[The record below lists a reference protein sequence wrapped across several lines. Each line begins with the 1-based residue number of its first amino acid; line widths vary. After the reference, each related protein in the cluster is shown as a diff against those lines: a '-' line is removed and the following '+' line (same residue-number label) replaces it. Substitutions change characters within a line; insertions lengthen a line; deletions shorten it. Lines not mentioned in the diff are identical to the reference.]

1 MAKFISYKKFENYNN
16 LFKLHPSDKSK
27 LFWNKV
33 EPSLFFTEITEEQFK
48 KIQYG
53 YEYNI
58 TNEGILEIGPSVT
71 NKTFS
76 FTRNKIYQ
84 ILNEHI
90 EKLKYFIE
98 NNENP
103 HYSQNDV
110 NYLKNIDLNQIS
122 FPISVPYDSW
132 VLALESSS
140 NQIKIDTFFE
150 IS

>member
-58 TNEGILEIGPSVT
+58 TMKV
-71 NKTFS
+71 F
-76 FTRNKIYQ
+76 
-84 ILNEHI
+84 
-90 EKLKYFIE
+90 
-98 NNENP
+98 
-103 HYSQNDV
+103 
-110 NYLKNIDLNQIS
+110 
-122 FPISVPYDSW
+122 
-132 VLALESSS
+132 
-140 NQIKIDTFFE
+140 
-150 IS
+150 

>member
-1 MAKFISYKKFENYNN
+1 LKITIIF
-16 LFKLHPSDKSK
+16 FKLHPSDKSK